1 MTADSPDPDDAAAP
15 TGRPAISII
24 TAVWNRRSTIGD
36 AMASLSRQTYRDY
49 EHVVVDGGSTDG
61 TLDVIAAVNDPRV
74 RLASGPDA
82 GIYDALNKGFDRA
95 RGDVIGLLHSDD
107 LLAGPD
113 VLSRVAEG
121 FADPDVDAV
130 YGDLDYVAKDDPS
143 RTVRKWRSAPF
154 RPAMLAR
161 GWMPPHPALF
171 LRRRVI
177 ERHGGFDTSF
187 RIAADF
193 DLVLRTFGAPG
204 FRAVHVPEV
213 FVLMR
218 LGGASNGS
226 LGRIMRKSAEDYRA
240 LRKNGIGGG
249 GALAWKNLSKLGQF
263 L

>member
-1 MTADSPDPDDAAAP
+1 MP
-15 TGRPAISII
+15 RISIV
-24 TAVWNRRSTIGD
+24 TAVWNRRDTVMD
-36 AMASLSRQTYRDY
+36 AVESLRAQTFRDY

-61 TLDVIAAVNDPRV
+61 TVDAIRAVDDPRIRV
-74 RLASGPDA
+74 ESGPDA
-82 GIYDALNKGFDRA
+82 GIYDALNKGFARA
-95 RGDVIGLLHSDD
+95 TGDVVGLLHSDD
-107 LLAGPD
+107 MLASPE

-130 YGDLDYVAKDDPS
+130 YGDLDYVSKADPG

-171 LRRRVI
+171 LRRATV
-177 ERHGGFDTSF
+177 ERLGGFDTSF

-193 DLVLRTFGAPG
+193 DLVLRYFGAPD

-226 LGRIMRKSAEDYRA
+226 LRRIVRKSAEDYRA
-240 LRKNGIGGG
+240 LRKNGVGGG
-249 GALAWKNLSKLGQF
+249 GALAMKNLSKLGQF
-263 L
+263 F